1 MERIRERIRIN
12 GSSEKALYERIFNE
26 AGTTTIDN
34 CNSGNGFCTSATRA
48 KASAFVYLVGL
59 NKEGNQLDGSDM
71 HGPIRRGYRD
81 RALAYMRD
89 VDIPGLRN
97 TWDVLSYSGVGILT
111 DPIAAFAVWEKLV
124 LRSKEFA
131 CG

>member
-1 MERIRERIRIN
+1 
-12 GSSEKALYERIFNE
+12 
-26 AGTTTIDN
+26 
-34 CNSGNGFCTSATRA
+34 
-48 KASAFVYLVGL
+48 
-59 NKEGNQLDGSDM
+59 
-71 HGPIRRGYRD
+71 
-81 RALAYMRD
+81 MRD